1 MTENTEKLDKFD
13 RRILEV
19 LQDDADI
26 PVAELAERVGLT
38 TSPCWRRVQRLEER
52 GVIRKRVALL
62 DPGRLDLAVT
72 VFIMVRTSQHRID
85 WFDSFHALVKSLPDV
100 VEFYR
105 VTGSTDYLLKVVVA
119 SIQNYD
125 RVYKTLIAGAELADV
140 TSMFAMEQIKYTTA
154 LPVHE
159 T

>member
-62 DPGRLDLAVT
+62 DPGRLDLAIRHT
-72 VFIMVRTSQHRID
+72 Q
-85 WFDSFHALVKSLPDV
+85 
-100 VEFYR
+100 
-105 VTGSTDYLLKVVVA
+105 ST
-119 SIQNYD
+119 
-125 RVYKTLIAGAELADV
+125 GAEWCAVKENHPGVRRRDPLQFQGARPG
-140 TSMFAMEQIKYTTA
+140 SG
-154 LPVHE
+154 
-159 T
+159 